1 MKLKTLEAYCEALG
15 VFVQVVPKGTKL
27 IPPSQNVQHFGHDP
41 TLSQKKK
48 TLGYL
53 FEMSDREVEHDAG
66 AIVEE
71 EFPSW
76 E

>member
-1 MKLKTLEAYCEALG
+1 MDLTTLEAYCQVLG

-41 TLSQKKK
+41 TLLSQKQ

-53 FEMSDREVEHDAG
+53 FEMSDREIEYDQG
-66 AIVEE
+66 AILEE
-71 EFPSW
+71 EFVAW